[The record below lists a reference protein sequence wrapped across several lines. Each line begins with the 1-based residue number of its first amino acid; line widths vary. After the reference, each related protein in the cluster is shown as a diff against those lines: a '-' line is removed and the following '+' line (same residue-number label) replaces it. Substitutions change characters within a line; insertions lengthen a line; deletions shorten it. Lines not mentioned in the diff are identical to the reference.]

1 MRVKSL
7 VMAALLAA
15 TSLTA
20 AFDAA
25 HAKDLLV
32 IDFVAEPASLDPH
45 GQWDVAS
52 YTVYRN
58 IFDNMLTRDETGAIQ
73 PQIATGWTYLSPE
86 EVEFKIRD
94 DVRFHDGVPLTAR
107 DVAFS
112 VNRMISPEY
121 ASPQN
126 GQFNQ
131 ILKAEAKDDTTV
143 VLTTKGPYPVLM
155 AQLTK
160 LSIVP
165 EHVAGKLSKEEFNA
179 NPVGS
184 GAYKFAKWQRGVEVL
199 VDRNDDYWGD
209 KGQFP
214 QVSFRSVPD
223 GATRIANIQAGVTDI
238 AANFDNDMADQ
249 LTASGDGK
257 VLPVLGERLAFLA
270 LNPTQA
276 PLDDLRIRQAIA
288 HAIDKEGIVE
298 GILGGYDGKLDQM
311 VTPVSFGHVEG
322 ITAPAYDP
330 ELARKLVAEVGEA
343 ANTPFQLLTTP
354 TYDPRVVQAIQQM
367 LAEVGLTAEISSGDM
382 ANWMKLMQSEPSVT
396 PATTFGR
403 WSCGCQDADGVL
415 WSLLNSKSPWASA
428 SNGELDEILDKA
440 RVTIDQDER
449 LELYKRAHEINA
461 EQLYMLPLYQAS
473 VIYGA
478 ASNIEFTPLPNENLF
493 LNRIKLVE

>member
-1 MRVKSL
+1 MALKSW
-7 VMAALLAA
+7 VTAALLAA
-15 TSLTA
+15 TSLSGLA
-20 AFDAA
+20 APLAA
-25 HAKDLLV
+25 KETLV
-32 IDFVAEPASLDPH
+32 VDFVAEPASLDPH

-73 PQIATGWTYLSPE
+73 PQIATAWTYLSDT

-94 DVRFHDGVPLTAR
+94 DVSFHDGVKLTAK

-112 VNRMISPEY
+112 VNRMISPDY

-131 ILKAEAKDDTTV
+131 IEKAEAKDDTTV

-165 EHVAGKLSKEEFNA
+165 EHVAGKVTKEEFNL

-184 GAYKFAKWQRGVEVL
+184 GPYKFSKWTRGVEVL
-199 VDRNDDYWGD
+199 VARNDDYWGE

-214 QVSFRSVPD
+214 QASFRSVPD

-238 AANFDNDMADQ
+238 AANFDNDLADQ
-249 LTASGDGK
+249 LEASGEGK
-257 VLPVLGERLAFLA
+257 VLPVLGERLAFFA
-270 LNPTQA
+270 LNPAVA

-298 GILGGYDGKLDQM
+298 GILGGYDAVLNQM
-311 VTPVSFGHVEG
+311 TTPVSFGYVEG
-322 ITAPAYDP
+322 ITAPEYDV
-330 ELARKLVAEVGEA
+330 EKARALVAEVGDKA
-343 ANTPFQLLTTP
+343 KTPFKLLTTP

-367 LAEVGLTAEISSGDM
+367 LAEVGLTAQIESGDM
-382 ANWMKLMQSEPSVT
+382 ANWMKLMQSDRQTT
-396 PATTFGR
+396 PGTAFGR

-415 WSLLNSKSPWASA
+415 YSLLNSKSPWASA
-428 SNGELDEILDKA
+428 ENAEMDALLEEA
-440 RVTIDQDER
+440 RVTIDQDKR
-449 LELYKRAHEINA
+449 LELYKRVHEINA
-461 EQLYMLPLYQAS
+461 EELYMIPLYQAS

-478 ASNIEFTPLPNENLF
+478 AKNIDFKPLPNENLF
-493 LNRIKLVE
+493 LNRVRMTE